1 METSVLVLRIT
12 RNLKTWVAIRAIT
25 LPNYN
30 KVVIN
35 YSINY
40 GHHPQPHRAVER
52 FFMESETYDRL

>member
-30 KVVIN
+30 EVVIN
-35 YSINY
+35 YSTLRTPPTTISINV
-40 GHHPQPHRAVER
+40 GRRKTPNAQDQVI
-52 FFMESETYDRL
+52 